1 MSNVIRLL
9 ETMGRRVM
17 TPAEFDESVRR
28 LEGDDSIKQALFRR
42 DEAALG
48 QLLGARPV
56 LCCMI
61 LADERPMHRSA

>member
-9 ETMGRRVM
+9 ETMGRGGM
-17 TPAEFDESVRR
+17 TSAEFDEGVRR
-28 LEGDDSIKQALFRR
+28 LEDDSTVKQALLRR

-61 LADERPMHRSA
+61 LADERPMH